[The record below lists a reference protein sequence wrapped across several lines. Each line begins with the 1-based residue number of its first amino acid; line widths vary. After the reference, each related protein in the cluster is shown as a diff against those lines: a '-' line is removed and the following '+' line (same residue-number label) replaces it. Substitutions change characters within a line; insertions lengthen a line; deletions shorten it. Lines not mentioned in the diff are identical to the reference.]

1 MRMRKRSGVAPPLE
15 QVAGNG
21 LLHRRALLGS
31 GIALAGALGTGAS
44 LTGAAAEPLTEPEW
58 SLEPGAVTPLL
69 QTPSRFEKNVVRN
82 LSNPKGDPRTQ
93 HARTPHQMLNG
104 TITPN
109 SLHFTILHSGIP
121 DIDPEQHRLV
131 IHGMVKQPLEYTV
144 DALMR
149 YPMVTRKYFVECGGN
164 SAPMFSDEP
173 VQAPVGLLHG
183 LASCAEWTGVPLS
196 TLLDEAGADPK
207 AKWMLAEGA
216 DSLAVTRSVPMKKA
230 YEDAMIALYQN
241 GERIMPGNGYPMR
254 LLLPFLNLKTI
265 NQRKGKQHSADAI
278 LNGLRGPL
286 MGLTDVQAFP
296 FLPPAI
302 AGVSSL
308 GGFTFEVQ
316 DEGGNSLQELY
327 NVTQKLTRE
336 GNTSKDLSGLFS
348 PFTANDP
355 QFVVNI
361 DREKARS
368 LQVPIQQITDALQVY
383 MGSAYINDFDFNNRS
398 YRVYVQA
405 AQSFR
410 RQPRDIRNLYVRSD
424 TGAMIPLDNVVHISE
439 GNIAAGDHPLQPL
452 PLRRNRWRS
461 SSRPQLW
468 PGHSS
473 HGCRRQERL
482 ASRVQLFVVW
492 PFAGGDPLRRPVSHA
507 VRAGP
512 AAGLPHA
519 VGAI

>member
-254 LLLPFLNLKTI
+254 LLLPGYEGNMNTKFVRRIKVI
-265 NQRKGKQHSADAI
+265 NQPAMTFYETRNYSPLLPDGKAYRFYFVNEVKSFIVQPSFGYALKGPGYYEISGIAYSGSGAIAKVLVSADGGKSWGEAV
-278 LNGLRGPL
+278 LDEPVSPKAFTRFRMPWRWDGQPTVLTSRAWDDSGAVQPLRADFVAVRGQTKTPVKSPL
-286 MGLTDVQAFP
+286 AFP
-296 FLPPAI
+296 NNHY
-302 AGVSSL
+302 
-308 GGFTFEVQ
+308 
-316 DEGGNSLQELY
+316 NSL
-327 NVTQKLTRE
+327 
-336 GNTSKDLSGLFS
+336 TSWG
-348 PFTANDP
+348 
-355 QFVVNI
+355 I
-361 DREKARS
+361 DSKGEIKH
-368 LQVPIQQITDALQVY
+368 
-383 MGSAYINDFDFNNRS
+383 
-398 YRVYVQA
+398 VYV
-405 AQSFR
+405 
-410 RQPRDIRNLYVRSD
+410 
-424 TGAMIPLDNVVHISE
+424 
-439 GNIAAGDHPLQPL
+439 
-452 PLRRNRWRS
+452 
-461 SSRPQLW
+461 
-468 PGHSS
+468 
-473 HGCRRQERL
+473 
-482 ASRVQLFVVW
+482 
-492 PFAGGDPLRRPVSHA
+492 
-507 VRAGP
+507 
-512 AAGLPHA
+512 
-519 VGAI
+519 